1 MEILQSRNHDAEN
14 RTGETCADMGGLRCI
29 LRPASKKEGFDY
41 DRLFVLLLIYLSWLQ
56 DRRREQNFRET
67 DLNTGREQWEE

>member
-1 MEILQSRNHDAEN
+1 
-14 RTGETCADMGGLRCI
+14 MGGLRCI
-29 LRPASKKEGFDY
+29 LRPASKKEGVDY